1 MSSVRKI
8 HLSIPEDELN
18 ALRHRLR
25 TTRWPEAETVAD
37 WSQGVPLARMR
48 ALIDYWASTYEWRR
62 CEAMLN
68 RFGLYAT
75 EIDGLVIQFL
85 HVRSQRSPS
94 LPLLLTHGWPGSIIE
109 FHRVIDPLVSG
120 ADGQPEHS
128 GGNPEK
134 RQRRDAGQPAFDL
147 VVPCLPGYGFSQKPA
162 QSGWSADRTA
172 RAWITLMTRLGYAR
186 YVAQG
191 GDWGSAITIA
201 MGKLAPPQLAGIH
214 LNMPLVIPRT
224 AERGEPNAEEQAA
237 LRALDLYTRTEAAY
251 AVLQATRPQ
260 TIGYGLADSPVAQA
274 AWIYEKFHAWS
285 DCNGD
290 ADSLFTREALLDN
303 IMLYWLTN
311 TGASSGRLYWE
322 SFRKAFGPTVLEL
335 PVGCSIF
342 PKEIVPAPRR
352 WADRFYRNI
361 IHWNELD
368 RGGHFAAFEQPE
380 LFVQELRQ
388 CFSRLA

>member
-8 HLSIPEDELN
+8 HLSIPEEELD
-18 ALRHRLR
+18 ALRLRLR
-25 TTRWPEAETVAD
+25 STRWPEAQTISD

-48 ALIDYWASTYEWRR
+48 ALTDYWASTYDWRR

-85 HVRSQRSPS
+85 HVRSQRSGS
-94 LPLLLTHGWPGSIIE
+94 FPLLLTHGWPGSIIE
-109 FHRVIDPLVSG
+109 FHKVIDPLVSG
-120 ADGQPEHS
+120 AD
-128 GGNPEK
+128 
-134 RQRRDAGQPAFDL
+134 DQPAFDL
-147 VVPCLPGYGFSQKPA
+147 VIPCLPGYGFSQKPA
-162 QSGWSADRTA
+162 ESGWSVDRIA
-172 RAWITLMTRLGYAR
+172 RAWIILMARLGYQR
-186 YVAQG
+186 YGAQG
-191 GDWGSAITIA
+191 GDWGSPITTA

-214 LNMPLVIPRT
+214 LNMPLVIPRA

-237 LRALDLYTRTEAAY
+237 LRTLELYTRNEAAY

-260 TIGYGLADSPVAQA
+260 TLGYGLADSPVAQA
-274 AWIYEKFHAWS
+274 AWIYEKFHSWS

-290 ADSLFTREALLDN
+290 PDALFTREALLDN

-322 SFRKAFGPTVLEL
+322 SFRKAFGPTVVEL

-352 WADRFYRNI
+352 WAERFYRNL

-388 CFSRLA
+388 CFAKLA